1 MSVIFLIFFKKEMK
15 GREKRASLGFLHLK
29 RVFFLD
35 PFTSYHLI
43 ILCLYNIT
51 NILNDVHCICMC
63 ERRYETMR
71 VYETQHRL
79 HVPLAGLVD

>member
-1 MSVIFLIFFKKEMK
+1 MK

-43 ILCLYNIT
+43 ILCLYNLT
-51 NILNDVHCICMC
+51 NILNDVQCICMC
-63 ERRYETMR
+63 EEDTKLCEYMRYNTC
-71 VYETQHRL
+71 L
-79 HVPLAGLVD
+79 HVPPAGLVD